1 MLGLLVKSTLIGFVL
16 GILCTFAYSLITASA
31 DGRNVQTGE
40 PMHLRGYQA
49 IYVHLNDYGL
59 SSYLTSL
66 MPSFILFVL
75 ISSLIS
81 GLVLYWYSR
90 NA

>member
-81 GLVLYWYSR
+81 GLVLYWFNG